1 MPSKTPAQ
9 KRLMA
14 AAAHTPGGFGGVP
27 QKVGREFFSAD
38 QAQKHE
44 KGGVIEPISKAT
56 TPAKK
61 HGWRRW

>member
-27 QKVGREFFSAD
+27 QNVGKDFFAAD
-38 QAQKHE
+38 QAKKHE
-44 KGGVIEPISKAT
+44 KGGAITEKT
-56 TPAKK
+56 TPAAK